1 MQMQAIEMDFFPQ
14 VIISPGISPHLDD
27 VTIMCVPYSLTRNN
41 LDGMTVEQ
49 IMDRINAPRT
59 FTQR

>member
-1 MQMQAIEMDFFPQ
+1 MDFFPQ